1 MVDIKNQ
8 NNSIKIC
15 VSTSNGRKEILAGGD
30 SSAYY
35 SSLSKSWANK
45 LEGSVDGVEFSSKYY
60 ALYSKECS
68 EISKKAKDNIL
79 ENRGFQIVVEDLT
92 GDNSIKLCAENLNS
106 IQSAASNA
114 QIASEKAALAI
125 EQAEIATQ
133 KAEEAHDIL
142 EGSANVDLANITD
155 EGKSVI
161 QQYGGT
167 WGAISG
173 TIENQTDLQTVLDN
187 KVNLNLDNCTKPY
200 VTETYING
208 SSWYRLWSDGW
219 CEQGGWALTTQA
231 SITFMKSYKDTNYG
245 VWITGTTELDGY
257 VYLYSKSEE
266 SFIWK
271 DKTAGTG
278 SGNRAPIQ
286 WRSAGYIS

>member
-1 MVDIKNQ
+1 MVDVRNQ
-8 NNSIKIC
+8 DNSIKIE
-15 VSTSNGRKEILAGGD
+15 VITSKASNNLSVENDST
-30 SSAYY
+30 AYY
-35 SSLSKSWANK
+35 SSLAKSWANK
-45 LEGSVDGVEFSSKYY
+45 LDDTIDGAEYSSKYY
-60 ALYSKECS
+60 ALLSKDYS
-68 EISKKAKDNIL
+68 EISQEAKNNIL
-79 ENRGFQIVVEDLT
+79 ENVGFQIVVEDLT
-92 GDNSIKLCAENLNS
+92 GENSIKLCADNMNS
-106 IQSAASNA
+106 IQNAASNA
-114 QIASEKAALAI
+114 QIASEKAALSTT
-125 EQAEIATQ
+125 QAEIATQ
-133 KAEEAHDIL
+133 KAQEVYDIM

>member
-45 LEGSVDGVEFSSKYY
+45 LGDTVDGSEYSSKYY

-155 EGKSVI
+155 NGKSVI
-161 QQYGGT
+161 QQYGGV
-167 WGAISG
+167 WGSITG
-173 TIENQTDLQTVLDN
+173 NVENQTDLQTVLDN

-208 SSWYRLWSDGW
+208 ASWYRIWSDGW
-219 CEQGGWALTTQA
+219 CEQGGYSDAGQNVTLL
-231 SITFMKSYKDTNYG
+231 KSYKDTNYSLIMG
-245 VWITGTTELDGY
+245 LDAYTGNTPTFAAIGY
-257 VYLYSKSEE
+257 TN
-266 SFIWK
+266 
-271 DKTAGTG
+271 KTVTG
-278 SGNRAPIQ
+278 FTFTIYQGSPGD
-286 WRSAGYIS
+286 WETKGYINEGD

>member
-1 MVDIKNQ
+1 MVDVRNQ
-8 NNSIKIC
+8 DNSIKIE
-15 VSTSNGRKEILAGGD
+15 VITSKASNNLSVENDST
-30 SSAYY
+30 AYY
-35 SSLSKSWANK
+35 SSLAKSWANK
-45 LEGSVDGVEFSSKYY
+45 LDDTVDGAEYSSKYY
-60 ALYSKECS
+60 ALLSKDYS
-68 EISKKAKDNIL
+68 EISQEAKNNIL
-79 ENRGFQIVVEDLT
+79 ENVGFQIVVEDLT
-92 GDNSIKLCAENLNS
+92 GENSIKLCADNMNS
-106 IQSAASNA
+106 IQNAASNA
-114 QIASEKAALAI
+114 QIASEKAALSTT
-125 EQAEIATQ
+125 QAEIATQ
-133 KAEEAHDIL
+133 KAQEVYDIM

>member
-1 MVDIKNQ
+1 MVDVRNQ
-8 NNSIKIC
+8 DNSIKIE
-15 VSTSNGRKEILAGGD
+15 VITSKASNNLSVENDST
-30 SSAYY
+30 AYY
-35 SSLSKSWANK
+35 SSLAKSWANK
-45 LEGSVDGVEFSSKYY
+45 LDDTVDGAEYSSKYY
-60 ALYSKECS
+60 ALLSKDYS
-68 EISKKAKDNIL
+68 EISQEAKNNIL
-79 ENRGFQIVVEDLT
+79 ENVGFQIVVEDLT
-92 GDNSIKLCAENLNS
+92 GENSIKLCAENMNS
-106 IQSAASNA
+106 IQNAASNA
-114 QIASEKAALAI
+114 QIASEKAALSTT
-125 EQAEIATQ
+125 QAEIATQ
-133 KAEEAHDIL
+133 KAQEVYDIM

-219 CEQGGWALTTQA
+219 CEQGGWALATQV
-231 SITFMKSYKDTNYG
+231 TVVLMKPYKDTNYG
-245 VWITGTTELDGY
+245 VWITGTGELDGY
-257 VYLYSKSEE
+257 VFLYSKSDE

-271 DKTAGTG
+271 DKTAGA
-278 SGNRAPIQ
+278 SMGNRAPIQ